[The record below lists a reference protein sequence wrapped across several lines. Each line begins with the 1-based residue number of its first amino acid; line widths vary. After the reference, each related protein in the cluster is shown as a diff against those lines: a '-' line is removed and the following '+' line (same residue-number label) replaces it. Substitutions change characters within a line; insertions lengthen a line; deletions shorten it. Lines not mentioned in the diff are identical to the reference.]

1 MIAWARSPLAAAM
14 VAKNIGKAIEAQTLP
29 IYIERFGTTVDEVFV
44 SSTELREKYGDRF
57 NKLPTGAI
65 GFYTYYQRVAQ
76 GLRQL
81 MAGARKFGL
90 KYIDR
95 TDIAALTPEAARTSG
110 ITLVTDVDKEE
121 AEAVLAL

>member
-1 MIAWARSPLAAAM
+1 MRQKL
-14 VAKNIGKAIEAQTLP
+14 
-29 IYIERFGTTVDEVFV
+29 
-44 SSTELREKYGDRF
+44 GDRF

-65 GFYTYYQRVAQ
+65 GIYTYYQRLAQ

-95 TDIAALTPEAARTSG
+95 NDIASLTMEASRITCIPHVIDIDSEEVNEILDGIEGKTS
-110 ITLVTDVDKEE
+110 IAAD
-121 AEAVLAL
+121 